1 MEEVVGS
8 IPTRSTNTAQFY
20 ACSGL
25 LMAEFRSDMEFGGD
39 KRVLEMIG
47 SRVLGETPFFGVI
60 L

>member
-1 MEEVVGS
+1 
-8 IPTRSTNTAQFY
+8 
-20 ACSGL
+20 
-25 LMAEFRSDMEFGGD
+25 MAEFRSDMEFGGD